1 MRTQLRETWTISG
14 SDRGHFLVDFVAS
27 SRQIG
32 DTEHW
37 SISLLG
43 SSVLRLLLF
52 ASVLASVALIG
63 PAFAAPVGA
72 EKTIAAPIAPVVIG
86 AARIGRPDQRAE
98 RASAALL
105 AVDAPRD
112 RALAQII
119 RGMARYEQGDWGAAA
134 DDLLQVT
141 DSPAAINDLALFY
154 GAEARFHQGRYA
166 DAQAVYT
173 QLIKQHPRSVWRHRA
188 RFRIGD
194 CERGRGRLRQA
205 STQWAQADEM
215 YPEFTHQVALGY
227 ARAITERLRDRNDQ
241 AAARLRLLIAS
252 YPNDP
257 LTVTARR
264 TLRELE
270 EAGASPPRRSA
281 REIYQTGDSLR
292 RRKFFEDALMA
303 FEGLLINPKASAG
316 VRNNAR
322 IQIGRTLLQM
332 ERHAESLATF
342 AQLAKD
348 TLRAPAWHR
357 RAQYWMSQALS
368 RMGRLDEAAKAYA
381 ESKPNPKALDPE
393 ARMSLGEM
401 YFHGGG
407 YREAAAQ
414 FLELAKRR
422 IGNTRWYLAWLNYR
436 LGRYSQARDAFARLS
451 RGSKFNRAR
460 YSYWAARSHGQL
472 GEFDAAQ
479 TVYTRIA
486 TQTPNS
492 YYAYQARARLAE
504 MGRPL
509 PPIVEQPCQGDAC
522 DPAGPSDDAVT
533 PLGLLTGRHPNVP
546 GLREAYELAAIGE
559 VRQAKWRL
567 RAIRDEQTSYA
578 RAGRPGGW
586 RFMFKPYVD
595 NRKDEERA
603 EWARLIVP
611 KDDAV
616 KRSRAQVD
624 ALRSASRDRQFRG
637 QLRDAFLALGDWY
650 YVRRM
655 SYTEDDRV
663 VDPPEDPAKNPL
675 WRRRYGRAYRQLIEA
690 KAAKYGLEPLLLWA
704 FMTVESA
711 YNPWALSRVGA
722 RGLMQVMPHT
732 GALIAD
738 RMAWRNFGTALLFEP
753 EVVIEMGAWYVH
765 QLLEKFD
772 GQLPFAIAGYN
783 AGPHRVASW
792 LDAKGGLPMD
802 EFIEEIP
809 YNEARAYTKKVL
821 KHLMLYRRI
830 YEGRS
835 DWPVS
840 QVIDPRYKDNI
851 NF

>member
-1 MRTQLRETWTISG
+1 M
-14 SDRGHFLVDFVAS
+14 
-27 SRQIG
+27 
-32 DTEHW
+32 
-37 SISLLG
+37 
-43 SSVLRLLLF
+43 LRLLPFVCVLT
-52 ASVLASVALIG
+52 SVVLTGLASAG
-63 PAFAAPVGA
+63 PVGA
-72 EKTIAAPIAPVVIG
+72 DKTVTAPIAPVVIG
-86 AARIGRPDQRAE
+86 TARLGQPSQREA
-98 RASAALL
+98 RASTALL
-105 AVDAPRD
+105 TVKAPRD

-119 RGMARYEQGDWGAAA
+119 RGMARYAQSDWSNAA
-134 DDLLQVT
+134 DDLLAVGRSDT
-141 DSPAAINDLALFY
+141 AINDFALFY
-154 GAEARFHQGRYA
+154 GAESRFHQGRYA
-166 DAQAVYT
+166 DAQAAYAR
-173 QLIKQHPRSVWRHRA
+173 LIKRHPHSVWRHRA
-188 RFRIGD
+188 LFRLGD

-205 STQWAQADEM
+205 GTLWSKADDI

-227 ARAITERLRDRNDQ
+227 ARADAERLRDRNSN
-241 AAARLRLLIAS
+241 AAARLRRLIAK
-252 YPNDP
+252 YPSDP
-257 LTVTARR
+257 LTQMARH
-264 TLRELE
+264 TLTELE
-270 EAGASPPRRSA
+270 DAGASPPKRSA
-281 REIYQTGDSLR
+281 RELYSTGASLR
-292 RRKFFEDALMA
+292 KRKYFEQALLM
-303 FEGLLINPKASAG
+303 FQGLLSNPKASTS
-316 VRNNAR
+316 VRRNSR

-332 ERHAESLATF
+332 ERHGESLATF
-342 AQLAKD
+342 EQLAKD
-348 TLRAPAWHR
+348 TKRAPAWHR
-357 RAQYWMSQALS
+357 RARYWMSKALS
-368 RMGRLDEAAKAYA
+368 RMGRLKEAAASYA
-381 ESKPNPKALDPE
+381 ASKPNPEALDAE
-393 ARMSLGEM
+393 ARMNVGEL

-407 YREAAAQ
+407 YRAAAAQ
-414 FLELAKRR
+414 FLALAKKKL
-422 IGNTRWYLAWLNYR
+422 GNTRWYLAWLNYR
-436 LGRYSQARDAFARLS
+436 LGRYRQARDAFLRLR
-451 RGSKFNRAR
+451 RGSKYNRAR
-460 YSYWAARSHGQL
+460 YSYWAARAHGQL
-472 GEFDAAQ
+472 GEFDGAQ
-479 TVYTRIA
+479 ALYTRIA

-509 PPIVEQPCQGDAC
+509 PPIVDDPCQEDAC

-533 PLGLLTGRHPNVP
+533 PLGLLTKRHPNVP

-567 RAIRDEQTSYA
+567 RAIRDEQVSYY

-603 EWARLIVP
+603 EWARLIDP
-611 KDDAV
+611 ADDAI
-616 KRSRAQVD
+616 KRSRTQVD
-624 ALRSASRDRQFRG
+624 ALRSASRDRSFRA
-637 QLRDAFLALGDWY
+637 QLRDGFVALGDWY

-655 SYTEDDRV
+655 SYNEADRV
-663 VDPPEDPAKNPL
+663 VDPPEDAQKNPL
-675 WRRRYGRAYRQLIEA
+675 WRMRYGRAYRALIEA

-765 QLLEKFD
+765 QLLSKFD

-792 LDAKGGLPMD
+792 LDAKGALPMD

>member
-1 MRTQLRETWTISG
+1 MLRVFFIVCALAVAAPIG
-14 SDRGHFLVDFVAS
+14 SAIAG
-27 SRQIG
+27 
-32 DTEHW
+32 
-37 SISLLG
+37 
-43 SSVLRLLLF
+43 
-52 ASVLASVALIG
+52 
-63 PAFAAPVGA
+63 PVGA
-72 EKTIAAPIAPVVIG
+72 DKTISAPIAPAVIG
-86 AARIGRPDQRAE
+86 AARVGRLDERAQRAG
-98 RASAALL
+98 AAM
-105 AVDAPRD
+105 AAAKTPRD
-112 RALAQII
+112 VALARII
-119 RGMARYEQGDWGAAA
+119 RGMARYAAGEWASAA
-134 DDLLQVT
+134 DDLLQVGR
-141 DSPAAINDLALFY
+141 SPTAINDFALFY
-154 GAEARFHQGRYA
+154 GAEARFHQGRYV
-166 DAQAVYT
+166 DALAAYQR
-173 QLIKQHPRSVWRHRA
+173 LLKRHPRSVWRHRA
-188 RFRIGD
+188 RFRVGD
-194 CERGRGRLRQA
+194 CERGRGRLKQA
-205 STQWAQADEM
+205 NAQWAKADEI
-215 YPEFTHQVALGY
+215 YPEFTHQVALGF
-227 ARAITERLRDRNDQ
+227 ARADAERLRDRNTQ
-241 AAARLRLLIAS
+241 AAARLRRLVAL

-257 LTVTARR
+257 LTQVARR
-264 TLRELE
+264 TLAELE
-270 EAGASPPRRSA
+270 AAGATPPKRSP
-281 REIYQTGDSLR
+281 REIYKTGTSLR
-292 RRKFFEDALMA
+292 KRKYFDEALLA
-303 FEGLLINPKASAG
+303 FQGLLSNPKAGSG
-316 VRNNAR
+316 VRRNAR

-342 AQLAKD
+342 HQLAKD
-348 TLRAPAWHR
+348 TQRAPAWHR
-357 RAQYWMSQALS
+357 RAQYWKSKALS
-368 RMGRLDEAAKAYA
+368 RMGLLKAAAAAYA
-381 ESKPNPKALDPE
+381 ASKPNPEALDPE
-393 ARMSLGEM
+393 ARMNVGEL

-414 FLELAKRR
+414 FLELAKKRL
-422 IGNTRWYLAWLNYR
+422 GNTRWYLAWLNYR
-436 LGRYSQARDAFARLS
+436 LGRHRQARDAFLRLR
-451 RGSKFNRAR
+451 RGSKYNRAR
-460 YSYWAARSHGQL
+460 YAYWAARAHGHL

-479 TVYTRIA
+479 ALYTRIA

-492 YYAYQARARLAE
+492 YYAYQARARLDE

-509 PPIVEQPCQGDAC
+509 PPIVANPCQADAC

-533 PLGLLTGRHPNVP
+533 PLGALTRRHPDVP
-546 GLREAYELAAIGE
+546 GLRQAYELAAIGE
-559 VRQAKWRL
+559 IRQAKWRL
-567 RAIRDEQTSYA
+567 RAIRDEQVAYY

-603 EWARLIVP
+603 EWARLINP

-616 KRSRAQVD
+616 KRSRSQVE
-624 ALRSASRDRQFRG
+624 ALRSASRDRTFREK
-637 QLRDAFLALGDWY
+637 LRESFIALGDWY

-655 SYTEDDRV
+655 SYSESDRV
-663 VDPPEDPAKNPL
+663 VDPPEDPEKNPR
-675 WRRRYGRAYRQLIEA
+675 WRMRYGRAYRALIEA

-765 QLLEKFD
+765 QLLTKFD

-792 LDAKGGLPMD
+792 LDHKGSLPMD

>member
-1 MRTQLRETWTISG
+1 M
-14 SDRGHFLVDFVAS
+14 
-27 SRQIG
+27 
-32 DTEHW
+32 
-37 SISLLG
+37 
-43 SSVLRLLLF
+43 LRLLLF
-52 ASVLASVALIG
+52 VWVPLSVAFIG
-63 PAFAAPVGA
+63 LANAGPVGA
-72 EKTIAAPIAPVVIG
+72 EKTITAPIAPVVIG
-86 AARIGRPDQRAE
+86 TARIGRPGERAD
-98 RASAALL
+98 RASAALGT
-105 AVDAPRD
+105 VKSSRD
-112 RALAQII
+112 RALARII
-119 RGMARYEQGDWGAAA
+119 RGMARYAQSDWGSAG
-134 DDLLQVT
+134 DDLLKVGR
-141 DSPAAINDLALFY
+141 SPAAINDFALFY

-166 DAQAVYT
+166 DAQAAYAR
-173 QLIKQHPRSVWRHRA
+173 LIKRHPRSVWRHRA
-188 RFRIGD
+188 RFRLGD

-205 STQWAQADEM
+205 GTQWAKADDM

-227 ARAITERLRDRNDQ
+227 ARADAERLRDRNSQ
-241 AAARLRLLIAS
+241 AAARLRQLVAL

-257 LTVTARR
+257 LTQIARR
-264 TLRELE
+264 TLTELE
-270 EAGASPPRRSA
+270 DAGASPPKRSA
-281 REIYQTGDSLR
+281 RALYTTGTSLR
-292 RRKFFEDALMA
+292 KRKYFDQALMM
-303 FEGLLINPKASAG
+303 FQGLLSNPKAGTS
-316 VRNNAR
+316 VRRNAR

-332 ERHAESLATF
+332 ERHGESLATF

-348 TLRAPAWHR
+348 TKRAPAWHR
-357 RAQYWMSQALS
+357 RARYWMSRALS
-368 RMGRLDEAAKAYA
+368 RMGRLKEAAASYIA
-381 ESKPNPKALDPE
+381 SKPNPEALDVE
-393 ARMSLGEM
+393 ARMKVGEL

-407 YREAAAQ
+407 YREAATQ
-414 FLELAKRR
+414 FLALAKKRM
-422 IGNTRWYLAWLNYR
+422 GSTRWYLAWLNYR
-436 LGRYSQARDAFARLS
+436 LGRYRQARDAFLRLR
-451 RGSKFNRAR
+451 RGSKYNRAR
-460 YSYWAARSHGQL
+460 YAYWAARAHGQL
-472 GEFDAAQ
+472 GEFDAAEAL
-479 TVYTRIA
+479 YTRIA

-492 YYAYQARARLAE
+492 YYAYQARARLSE
-504 MGRPL
+504 MGRTL
-509 PPIVEQPCQGDAC
+509 PPIVDDSCQADAC
-522 DPAGPSDDAVT
+522 DSAGPSDDAVT
-533 PLGLLTGRHPNVP
+533 PLGLLTQRHPDVP

-567 RAIRDEQTSYA
+567 RAIRDEQVSYY

-586 RFMFKPYVD
+586 RFLFKPYVD
-595 NRKDEERA
+595 NRKDEARA
-603 EWARLIVP
+603 EWARLIDP
-611 KDDAV
+611 RDDAI

-624 ALRSASRDRQFRG
+624 ALRSASRDRRFRA
-637 QLRDAFLALGDWY
+637 QLRQSFVALGDWY

-655 SYTEDDRV
+655 SYNEADKV
-663 VDPPEDPAKNPL
+663 SDPPEDADKNPR
-675 WRRRYGRAYRQLIEA
+675 WRMRYGRAYRALIEA

-792 LDAKGGLPMD
+792 LDAKGSLPMD

-830 YEGRS
+830 YKGRS
-835 DWPVS
+835 DWPVG